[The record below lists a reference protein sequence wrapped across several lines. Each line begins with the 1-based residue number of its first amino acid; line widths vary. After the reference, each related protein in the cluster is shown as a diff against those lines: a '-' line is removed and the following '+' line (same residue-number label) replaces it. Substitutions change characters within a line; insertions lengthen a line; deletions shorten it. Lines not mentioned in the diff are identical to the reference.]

1 MRERYPGMMAGKG
14 ETPRSE
20 RLPRRT
26 AAEGVVLVLPLL
38 LPALAVLVVAS
49 GQKVHRPALR
59 QRTARAEVVVAA
71 RQQAETL

>member
-1 MRERYPGMMAGKG
+1 MREHWRAMLAVRV
-14 ETPRSE
+14 ETLRSVL
-20 RLPRRT
+20 LPRHT